1 MSHPNQPMY
10 YVLSNI
16 DSYNGNTN
24 VIGIFESM
32 RALSF
37 RLQRVYSTCGDE
49 YHIDCL
55 HLQTAELEAE
65 ELTEQTVSR
74 VKYQRENK
82 IKDRLYEE
90 YNDNKEGFHNII
102 ENKET
107 VADEELA
114 AQLREERLDNAA

>member
-37 RLQRVYSTCGDE
+37 RLQRIYSTCGDE

-55 HLQTAELEAE
+55 HLQDAESEAKM
-65 ELTEQTVSR
+65 LTEEQVNR
-74 VKYQRENK
+74 VKYQREEK
-82 IKDRLYEE
+82 IKDQLLKEHQE
-90 YNDNKEGFHNII
+90 KSSNDDEQL
-102 ENKET
+102 
-107 VADEELA
+107 AD
-114 AQLREERLDNAA
+114 QIREERLNVA

>member
-1 MSHPNQPMY
+1 MY

-37 RLQRVYSTCGDE
+37 RLQRIYSTCGDE

-55 HLQTAELEAE
+55 HLQDAESEAKM
-65 ELTEQTVSR
+65 LTEEQVNR
-74 VKYQRENK
+74 VKYQREEK
-82 IKDRLYEE
+82 IKDQLLKEHQE
-90 YNDNKEGFHNII
+90 KSSNDDEQL
-102 ENKET
+102 
-107 VADEELA
+107 AD
-114 AQLREERLDNAA
+114 QIREERLNVA

>member
-1 MSHPNQPMY
+1 MSHPNHPMY

-32 RALSF
+32 RALGY

-55 HLQTAELEAE
+55 HLQDAESEAKM
-65 ELTEQTVSR
+65 LTEEQVNR
-74 VKYQRENK
+74 AKYQREER
-82 IKDRLYEE
+82 IKDQLL
-90 YNDNKEGFHNII
+90 KEHQEKSSN
-102 ENKET
+102 
-107 VADEELA
+107 DEEQLA
-114 AQLREERLDNAA
+114 EQIREERLNVA

>member
-55 HLQTAELEAE
+55 HLQDAESEAKM
-65 ELTEQTVSR
+65 LTEEQVNR
-74 VKYQRENK
+74 AKYQREEK
-82 IKDRLYEE
+82 IKDQLLKEHQEKSSNEE
-90 YNDNKEGFHNII
+90 EQ
-102 ENKET
+102 
-107 VADEELA
+107 LA
-114 AQLREERLDNAA
+114 EQIREERLNVA

>member
-55 HLQTAELEAE
+55 HLQDAESEAKM
-65 ELTEQTVSR
+65 LTEEQVNR
-74 VKYQRENK
+74 VKYQREEK
-82 IKDRLYEE
+82 IKDQLLKEHQEKSSNEE
-90 YNDNKEGFHNII
+90 EQ
-102 ENKET
+102 
-107 VADEELA
+107 LA
-114 AQLREERLDNAA
+114 EQIREERLNVA

>member
-37 RLQRVYSTCGDE
+37 RLQRIDSTCGDE

-55 HLQTAELEAE
+55 HLQDAESEAKM
-65 ELTEQTVSR
+65 LTEEQVNR
-74 VKYQRENK
+74 VKYQREEK
-82 IKDRLYEE
+82 IKDQLLKEHQE
-90 YNDNKEGFHNII
+90 KSSND
-102 ENKET
+102 
-107 VADEELA
+107 DEQLA
-114 AQLREERLDNAA
+114 AKIREERLNVA

>member
-55 HLQTAELEAE
+55 HLQDAESEAKM
-65 ELTEQTVSR
+65 LTEEQVNR
-74 VKYQRENK
+74 VKYQREEK
-82 IKDRLYEE
+82 IKDQLL
-90 YNDNKEGFHNII
+90 KEHQ
-102 ENKET
+102 EKSSED
-107 VADEELA
+107 DEQLA
-114 AQLREERLDNAA
+114 AKIREERLNVA

>member
-1 MSHPNQPMY
+1 MSHPNHPMY

-55 HLQTAELEAE
+55 HLQDAESEAKM
-65 ELTEQTVSR
+65 LTEEQVNR
-74 VKYQRENK
+74 VKYKREEA
-82 IKDRLYEE
+82 IKDKLFKTYEDNPSG
-90 YNDNKEGFHNII
+90 YNFDQQSEDD
-102 ENKET
+102 EQL
-107 VADEELA
+107 AD
-114 AQLREERLDNAA
+114 QIREERLNVA